1 MNPITFDVLL
11 AGLAATI
18 AGLTLQMIGR
28 AAFSRF
34 KSGDTKEIAAV
45 VGLRVSAIFGI
56 AVGLIFASTTAHLM
70 TVKKDVQEEARLV
83 GTLYVLV
90 ADSPDIAK
98 SGVVRDN
105 LRQYLKLSQSE
116 FEDPEGGER
125 FAEDTN
131 KILLKI
137 CRRMALND
145 QESAETRWTKEE
157 FQRSCSKLID
167 VRGKKRV
174 GTMENR
180 VATPFWIFFGIS
192 FGFLAVLFGVFDR
205 SIINI
210 VFASLFYFATGVTGM
225 LIYAASDPYHN
236 PGKVS
241 AAPLALLN
249 ERIMAAGD
257 AEAPKAPGDNGDQG
271 APKNGTAKSG
281 TAK

>member
-1 MNPITFDVLL
+1 MNPITLDVLL

-34 KSGDTKEIAAV
+34 KSDDTKEIAGV

-70 TVKKDVQEEARLV
+70 SVKKDVQEEARLV
-83 GTLYVLV
+83 ATLYFLMED
-90 ADSPDIAK
+90 APDIAK

-116 FEDPEGGER
+116 YEDPDDGEQ
-125 FAEDTN
+125 FARETSH
-131 KILLKI
+131 ILVKV

-145 QESAETRWTKEE
+145 QESVEARWTKEE

-167 VRGKKRV
+167 IRGKKRV

-180 VATPFWIFFGIS
+180 VSAPFWIFFGIS

-225 LIYAASDPYHN
+225 LIYAAADPYHN

-241 AAPLALLN
+241 AAPLTLLK
-249 ERIMAAGD
+249 ERIKAEGD
-257 AEAPKAPGDNGDQG
+257 AEAPRAPGDTGDHG
-271 APKNGTAKSG
+271 APKTGAPKSG
-281 TAK
+281 TVK

>member
-18 AGLTLQMIGR
+18 AGLTLQLIGR

-34 KSGDTKEIAAV
+34 KSDDTKEIAAV

-83 GTLYVLV
+83 GTLYLLV
-90 ADSPDIAK
+90 EASPTIEK
-98 SGVVRDN
+98 SGIVRDD

-116 FEDPEGGER
+116 LEDPEGGER
-125 FAEDTN
+125 FAQATN
-131 KILLKI
+131 EILLKI
-137 CRRMALND
+137 CRRMALED
-145 QESAETRWTKEE
+145 QGSAETRWTKEE

-174 GTMENR
+174 GTMENK

-192 FGFLAVLFGVFDR
+192 FSFLAVLFGVFDR

-210 VFASLFYFATGVTGM
+210 AFASLFYFATGVTGM

-241 AAPLALLN
+241 AAPLTLLKD
-249 ERIMAAGD
+249 RITAAAD
-257 AEAPKAPGDNGDQG
+257 AEAPKAPGDAGDHA
-271 APKNGTAKSG
+271 APKSG
-281 TAK
+281 TPESGPAK